1 MGEAKY
7 IYFTCLKCKATSSWH
22 KPDQQWRLRP
32 CAFRFSGGSFC
43 FRHSWSFC
51 SPLRLA
57 LSPSSTLGTLGTLGS
72 LGSPNL
78 VSRRRKSRPILLP
91 PRVAVTA
98 APLHLPYLVVRT
110 LVDMVV
116 RTLVDMVV
124 LTLVDM
130 VVRTLVDMVVP
141 TLVVLT
147 LAPLTALTALT
158 SVVLTLVAITLA
170 VFDINVT
177 RRPWTTSLEP
187 TLRVSRFHPTLP
199 LKSPLP
205 PLTLLPLTL
214 LKAKLKRISLPFFST
229 SP

>member
-32 CAFRFSGGSFC
+32 CAFRFSDGSFC

-57 LSPSSTLGTLGTLGS
+57 LSPSSTLGTLGTLGN
-72 LGSPNL
+72 LGSPSL

-130 VVRTLVDMVVP
+130 VVPTLVDMVVP

-147 LAPLTALTALT
+147 L
-158 SVVLTLVAITLA
+158 VAITLA
-170 VFDINVT
+170 AFDVNVT

-187 TLRVSRFHPTLP
+187 SLRVSRFHPTLP
-199 LKSPLP
+199 LKSPLL

-214 LKAKLKRISLPFFST
+214 LKAKLKRISLPCFST

>member
-32 CAFRFSGGSFC
+32 CAFRFSDGSFC
-43 FRHSWSFC
+43 FRHCWSFC

-57 LSPSSTLGTLGTLGS
+57 LTPSSTLGTSGTLGAPL

-78 VSRRRKSRPILLP
+78 VSRRRKSRPILVP

-98 APLHLPYLVVRT
+98 APLHLPYLVVRI
-110 LVDMVV
+110 LVV
-116 RTLVDMVV
+116 R
-124 LTLVDM
+124 TLVDM

-141 TLVVLT
+141 TLVDMVVPTLVVLTLAALT

-158 SVVLTLVAITLA
+158 AHTALTALTALIALTALTLVVLTLVAII
-170 VFDINVT
+170 FDIN
-177 RRPWTTSLEP
+177 
-187 TLRVSRFHPTLP
+187 
-199 LKSPLP
+199 
-205 PLTLLPLTL
+205 
-214 LKAKLKRISLPFFST
+214 
-229 SP
+229 